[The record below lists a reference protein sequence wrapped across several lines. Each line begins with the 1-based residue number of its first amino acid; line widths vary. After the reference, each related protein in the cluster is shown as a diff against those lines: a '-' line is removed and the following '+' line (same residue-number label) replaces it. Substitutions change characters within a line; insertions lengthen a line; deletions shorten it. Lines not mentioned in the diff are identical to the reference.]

1 MELVLPIV
9 LLVLGLVIGF
19 MGARMLLRSKE
30 EQALSAAR
38 LETQNE
44 VSTLRSEI
52 GILTSKLQSTELR
65 LSEVFEELQHRTQR
79 LDLLN
84 KEFNAESSRR
94 SSLESE
100 VKQIPEFKQIIAE
113 REREL
118 SQVRESLQ
126 VEIDNRSA
134 FEARAK
140 RVPDLEK
147 VLNSADAQI
156 KEAEGRIAHLETSLQ
171 KERKATEEKIALL
184 NEAQKNMSDA
194 FSALSSRALQSNN
207 QSFLELAKSTLE
219 KFQEAAQGD
228 LEKRQQNITDIVR
241 PVRESLDKVDQKIQ
255 ELEKVRVG
263 AYHTL
268 TEQVKMLHESHSTL
282 RQETSNLVK
291 ALRAP
296 QTRGRWGEI
305 QLRRVVEMAGMVQ
318 YCDFYEQKSDESSYG
333 AIRPDMEIRLPGDK
347 AIIVDAKVPLQAYL
361 DAIESQDDD
370 YKKAKMRDHARHVRQ
385 HVQTLSSKKYWDT
398 LKHTPEFVILFL
410 SGESLLYAALEED
423 PSLIEYGVGE
433 RVIIATPTT
442 LIALLK
448 SASYGWRQESLAKNA
463 KAISEL
469 GSDLYRRIAVVAEH
483 LTKLG
488 GNLDKSVRSYNDV
501 IGSLERNVLPGARK
515 FKDLEVSTG
524 DKDIAELPQ
533 VEISTRSMQAPEL
546 IAAGTDKAPMLKA
559 SNVTLFE

>member
-1 MELVLPIV
+1 MELVLPLI
-9 LLVLGLVIGF
+9 LLILGLVIGF
-19 MGARMLLRSKE
+19 AGARMLLRSKE
-30 EQALSAAR
+30 EQALNAAR

-44 VSTLRSEI
+44 VSALRNEI
-52 GILTSKLQSTELR
+52 GILTSKLQSSESR
-65 LSEVFEELQHRTQR
+65 LSEFSSELQLRTQR
-79 LDLLN
+79 LEQLTKD
-84 KEFNAESSRR
+84 FNAEATRR
-94 SSLESE
+94 SALETE
-100 VKQIPEFKQIIAE
+100 VKQIPELKSTIIE

-118 SQVRESLQ
+118 SQINDSLR

-140 RVPDLEK
+140 RIPDLEK
-147 VLNSADAQI
+147 VLSSADAQI
-156 KEAEGRIAHLETSLQ
+156 KEAEARIAHLETSLQ
-171 KERKATEEKIALL
+171 KERKATEEKLQLL

-194 FSALSSRALQSNN
+194 FTALSSRALQSNN

-219 KFQEAAQGD
+219 KFQEAAKGD

-305 QLRRVVEMAGMVQ
+305 QLRRVVEMSGMLE

-333 AIRPDMEIRLPGDK
+333 AIRPDMEIRLPGEK

-361 DAIESQDDD
+361 DAIESQDDET
-370 YKKAKMRDHARHVRQ
+370 KRAKMRDHARHVRQ

-398 LKHTPEFVILFL
+398 LKQTPEFVILFL

-515 FKDLEVSTG
+515 FKDLAVSTG

-533 VEISTRSMQAPEL
+533 VEIAARNLQAPEL
-546 IAAGTDKAPMLKA
+546 VAAGTDKSPKLKSA
-559 SNVTLFE
+559 NVTLFE